1 LKITVGF
8 VVRDAKKNFTYI
20 KPTNSHLE
28 RRTKMALWKPF
39 RGNRVDLDSVEK
51 HDGYIYFCTDDGSLF
66 FDYTDAEGNLQR
78 KQISAKDAETLCGMS
93 LDDIK
98 AYVDEAT
105 PRPDWNQVDETK
117 SDFILNKPENI
128 AYIDSTDNEN
138 IEIEEDSIVDSAL
151 STISSNPV
159 QNRVVTNAINQLSEE
174 KADKEFV
181 VSIFEQLKALI
192 ETGKIDEVIAVL
204 DEAILDLAVLA

>member
-1 LKITVGF
+1 MSEKKI
-8 VVRDAKKNFTYI
+8 
-20 KPTNSHLE
+20 NS
-28 RRTKMALWKPF
+28 RF
-39 RGNRVDLDSVEK
+39 IQK
-51 HDGYIYFCTDDGSLF
+51 HDTEVNWNKAENFIPKAAEIIVYDRDENYNYERFKIGDGV
-66 FDYTDAEGNLQR
+66 
-78 KQISAKDAETLCGMS
+78 TLVND
-93 LDDIK
+93 LPFAI
-98 AYVDEAT
+98 AAT
-105 PRPDWNQVDETK
+105 PRSDWNQTDETK

-138 IEIEEDSIVDSAL
+138 IEIEEVSIVDSAL

-192 ETGKIDEVIAVL
+192 EAGKTDEVIAVL
-204 DEAILDLAVLA
+204 DEAILDLTVLA

>member
-1 LKITVGF
+1 
-8 VVRDAKKNFTYI
+8 
-20 KPTNSHLE
+20 
-28 RRTKMALWKPF
+28 MALWKPF

-105 PRPDWNQVDETK
+105 PRSDWNQVDETK

-128 AYIDSTDNEN
+128 AYINSTDNEN
-138 IEIEEDSIVDSAL
+138 IEIEEASMLVTTADSAL
-151 STISSNPV
+151 STISSNPI

-192 ETGKIDEVIAVL
+192 EAGKTDEVIAVL